1 MLSSAQLRAWP
12 GAETNAKIA
21 PKKTRKRGLSENLFD
36 HVICGGGSAGSVLA
50 ARLSEDPSRRVC
62 LVEAGPDTPP
72 EAVPADIRLSYHGHA
87 VYNPD
92 FLWRGLKVTLP
103 HRPHNRPE
111 PQPKP
116 RSYEQARVM
125 GGGSSINGQ
134 LGNRGVP
141 SDYDDWSREGAE
153 GWSWAEVLP
162 FFRKLETDLDFGET
176 PLHGGGGPIP
186 VRRIPREAWPG
197 YSQAAA
203 ATWQASGL
211 PYLADQNGDFRD
223 GWFALTTANAAAD
236 HRVSAAMGYL
246 TAAVRARP
254 NLTILARHLVLG
266 LDFDAQGRATAVR
279 LRAPDGDTRRLEVRR
294 DIILSMGAIRS
305 PAFLQSQGIGAP
317 EDFSPHGIAL
327 RNHRPGVGRNLQEHP
342 TMGMAALLPAA
353 SRMPG
358 ALTQRNIHVGVR
370 WSSGLPGIAGGDMFA
385 LAIARPSWHAVG
397 ARLGAIQAWVNR
409 SYSQGSVRIQGADPA
424 LHPEVNLNLLSDAR
438 DAERLMDALRRIALW
453 HAMPALRGAIRYA
466 FPAVYN
472 EAVRKVAVRGL
483 KNDVMTRLLAP
494 ILELPGAVH
503 RAAIHAFITEAP
515 PIAALLADEDKLEA
529 FVRANATG
537 QWHVSCTCRMGRE
550 DDPMAVTDSAG
561 RVHGTPGLRV
571 CDASVFPF
579 VPSANTNFPTLMVAE
594 KMAAAI
600 LAEK

>member
-1 MLSSAQLRAWP
+1 M
-12 GAETNAKIA
+12 
-21 PKKTRKRGLSENLFD
+21 SENLFD

-111 PQPKP
+111 PPPKP

-223 GWFALTTANAAAD
+223 GWFAITTANAAAD

-266 LDFDAQGRATAVR
+266 LDFDESGRAVAVR

-358 ALTQRNIHVGVR
+358 ALTQRNIHAGVR
-370 WSSGLPGIAGGDMFA
+370 WSSGLPGVAGGRHVRAGDRAPLLARGRRAAGGDPGLGQPQLQPGQRA
-385 LAIARPSWHAVG
+385 HPGRRPGPAPGGEPQPAVGCARCGAPDGRAAPHRAVARHARP
-397 ARLGAIQAWVNR
+397 ARG
-409 SYSQGSVRIQGADPA
+409 DP
-424 LHPEVNLNLLSDAR
+424 LCLS
-438 DAERLMDALRRIALW
+438 
-453 HAMPALRGAIRYA
+453 
-466 FPAVYN
+466 
-472 EAVRKVAVRGL
+472 
-483 KNDVMTRLLAP
+483 
-494 ILELPGAVH
+494 
-503 RAAIHAFITEAP
+503 
-515 PIAALLADEDKLEA
+515 
-529 FVRANATG
+529 
-537 QWHVSCTCRMGRE
+537 
-550 DDPMAVTDSAG
+550 G
-561 RVHGTPGLRV
+561 RVQ
-571 CDASVFPF
+571 
-579 VPSANTNFPTLMVAE
+579 
-594 KMAAAI
+594 
-600 LAEK
+600 